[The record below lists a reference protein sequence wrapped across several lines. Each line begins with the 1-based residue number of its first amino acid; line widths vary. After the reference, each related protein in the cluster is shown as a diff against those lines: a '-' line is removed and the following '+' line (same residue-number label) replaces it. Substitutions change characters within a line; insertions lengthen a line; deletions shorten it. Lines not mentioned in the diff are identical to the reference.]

1 VSGPGDAPDAPPPV
15 AYRDLRGFLGV
26 LEKAGELARV
36 KAEVDPELEVTEI
49 ADRIVKGGGPA
60 LLFERVKG
68 SPYPLAINVL
78 GSERRMSMALGVER
92 LSQLESRAAE
102 VLGLLDRRP
111 QGLLEKLALLPKLK
125 SLSEVFPRTVKSG
138 PCQEVVEPDVDLGR
152 LPVIRCWP
160 QDAGRF
166 ITMPMVFSR
175 DPESGRRNCGM
186 YRMQVYDARSTGM
199 HWHRHHGG
207 AEHHRKGEERG
218 ARLEVAAAIGG
229 DPASVFC
236 AAMPLPPDL
245 DEMAFSGFL
254 RGEAVEMVKCRT
266 VDLEV
271 PATSEF
277 VLEGYVEPGERRTEG
292 PFGDHT
298 GFYSLADEYPVFHVT
313 CVTRRKDPI
322 YLTTIVGKPPMEDCW
337 MARAIEH
344 VILPVLRKTLPEVVD
359 FHMPFE
365 GIFHNLALVS
375 IRKSYPGH
383 ARKVMHALWGLGQ
396 AMFTKCI
403 VVVDADVNVRDYGE
417 TVLTAFNHIDPQRDI
432 EFVLGPVETL
442 DHASRLPWFGS
453 KMGVDATRKWK
464 EEGFLRPWPD
474 AIVMDPAVR
483 ERVTRRW
490 AEYGL
495 PPLRRGS
502 P

>member
-1 VSGPGDAPDAPPPV
+1 VSEPKRSFD
-15 AYRDLRGFLGV
+15 DLREFLAL
-26 LEKAGELARV
+26 LEKEGELARV
-36 KAEVDPELEVTEI
+36 KAEVDPDLEITEV
-49 ADRIVKGGGPA
+49 ADRMVKSGGPA

-68 SPYPLAINVL
+68 SRFPVLINAL

-92 LSQLESRAAE
+92 LRDLESRAME
-102 VLGLLDRRP
+102 VLGLLDHKP
-111 QGLLEKLALLPKLK
+111 SGILEKLALLPKLK
-125 SLSEVFPRTVKSG
+125 SLSEVFPVDVRSG
-138 PCQEVVEPDVDLGR
+138 PCQEVVEGTPDLAT

-166 ITMPMVFSR
+166 ITMPMVFTR
-175 DPESGRRNCGM
+175 DPETGRRNCGM
-186 YRMQVYDARSTGM
+186 YRLQVYDGRTTGM

-207 AEHHRKGEERG
+207 AHHYEKVKGRIP
-218 ARLEVAAAIGG
+218 VAAAIGC
-229 DPASVFC
+229 DPASVLC

-245 DEMAFSGFL
+245 DEMAFAGFL
-254 RGEAVEMVKCRT
+254 RGEAVRMVKCRT

-271 PATSEF
+271 PASAEF
-277 VLEGYVEPGERRTEG
+277 VLEGWVEAGERRTEG

-298 GFYSLADEYPVFHVT
+298 GFYSLADDYPVFHLEAI
-313 CVTRRKDPI
+313 TRRKDPI
-322 YLTTIVGKPPMEDCW
+322 YMTTVVGKPPMEDCW

-344 VILPVLRKTLPEVVD
+344 LVLPVMRKTLPEVVD

-396 AMFTKCI
+396 AMFTKVI
-403 VVVDADVNVRDYGE
+403 VVFDGTVDIRDYGE
-417 TVLTAFNHIDPQRDI
+417 AVLTAFNHIDPERDT

-442 DHASRLPWFGS
+442 DHASRMPWYGS

-464 EEGFLRPWPD
+464 EEGFTRPWPD
-474 AIVMDPAVR
+474 PIVMSPEMKAQVD
-483 ERVTRRW
+483 RRW
-490 AEYGL
+490 TEYGL
-495 PPLRRGS
+495 PRKPK

>member
-1 VSGPGDAPDAPPPV
+1 VSGGKTGP
-15 AYRDLRGFLGV
+15 RSFEDLRAFLAL
-26 LEKAGELARV
+26 LEKEGELARV
-36 KAEVDPELEVTEI
+36 KAEVDPELEITEI
-49 ADRIVKGGGPA
+49 ADRTLKGGGPA
-60 LLFERVKG
+60 LLFEKVKG
-68 SPYPLAINVL
+68 SRFPVAINVL
-78 GSERRMSMALGVER
+78 GSERRMALALGVER
-92 LSQLESRAAE
+92 LADLESRAGE
-102 VLGLLDRRP
+102 VLGLLDHKP
-111 QGLLEKLALLPKLK
+111 TGILDKLAMLPKLK
-125 SLSEVFPRTVKSG
+125 GLSEVFPVDVKSG
-138 PCQEVVEPDVDLGR
+138 ACQEVVEPQVDLGA
-152 LPVIRCWP
+152 LPILKCWP

-166 ITMPMVFSR
+166 FTMPMVFSR
-175 DPESGRRNCGM
+175 DPETGRRNCGM
-186 YRMQVYDARSTGM
+186 YRLQVFDARTTGM

-207 AEHHRKGEERG
+207 AHHFARAEAKGEKRIP
-218 ARLEVAAAIGG
+218 VAAAIGG

-245 DEMAFSGFL
+245 DEMAFAGFL
-254 RGEAVEMVKCRT
+254 RGEAVPMVKCKSI
-266 VDLEV
+266 DLEV

-277 VLEGYVEPGERRTEG
+277 VLEGWVPAGERRTEG

-298 GFYSLADEYPVFHVT
+298 GFYSLADEYPVFHVEK
-313 CVTRRKDPI
+313 VTRRKDAI
-322 YLTTIVGKPPMEDCW
+322 YQTIIVGKPPMEDCW

-344 VILPVLRKTLPEVVD
+344 VILPVMRKTLPEVVD

-403 VVVDADVNVRDYGE
+403 VVVDESINIRDYGE
-417 TVLTAFNHIDPQRDI
+417 VVLTAFNHIDPERDI

-453 KMGVDATRKWK
+453 KMGVDATRKWRS
-464 EEGFLRPWPD
+464 EGFARPWPD
-474 AIVMDPAVR
+474 PIVMSPEVKA
-483 ERVTRRW
+483 RVSARW
-490 AEYGL
+490 AEFGL
-495 PPLRRGS
+495 PPLKGPR

>member
-1 VSGPGDAPDAPPPV
+1 MSERRVGPPV
-15 AYRDLRGFLGV
+15 AYDDLREFLAA

-36 KAEVDPELEVTEI
+36 KAEVDPELEITEV
-49 ADRIVKGGGPA
+49 ADRMVKAGGPA

-68 SPYPLAINVL
+68 SPFPVLINAL
-78 GSERRMSMALGVER
+78 GSERRMGMALGVER
-92 LSQLESRAAE
+92 LADLEERAAE
-102 VLGLLDRRP
+102 VIGLLERRP
-111 QGLLEKLALLPKLK
+111 QGIMDKLALLPKLK
-125 SLSEVFPRTVKSG
+125 SLSEVFPEEVRSG
-138 PCQEVVEPDVDLGR
+138 PCQEVVEKEVDLGR
-152 LPVIRCWP
+152 LPILRCWP

-186 YRMQVYDARSTGM
+186 YRLQVYDARTTGM

-207 AEHHRKGEERG
+207 AHHYARAEERG
-218 ARLEVAAAIGG
+218 EGRIPVAVAVGA

-245 DEMAFSGFL
+245 DEMAFAGFL
-254 RGEAVEMVKCRT
+254 RGKAVRMVKCRT

-271 PATSEF
+271 PASSEF
-277 VLEGYVEPGERRTEG
+277 VLEGWVPAGERRTEG

-298 GFYSLADEYPVFHVT
+298 GFYSLADEYPVFHVE

-322 YLTTIVGKPPMEDCW
+322 YMTTIVGKPPMEDCW

-344 VILPVLRKTLPEVVD
+344 VVMPVLRKTLPEVVD

-403 VVVDADVNVRDYGE
+403 VVVDEGVDVRNYPEV
-417 TVLTAFNHIDPQRDI
+417 VLTAFNHIDPERDI
-432 EFVLGPVETL
+432 QFVLGPVETL
-442 DHASRLPWFGS
+442 DHASRLPWYGS
-453 KMGVDATRKWK
+453 KMGVDATRKW
-464 EEGFLRPWPD
+464 ESEGFGRPWPD
-474 AIVMDPAVR
+474 PIVMSPEVR
-483 ERVTRRW
+483 ALVDRRW
-490 AEYGL
+490 KEYGL
-495 PPLRRGS
+495 PALPPRGR

>member
-1 VSGPGDAPDAPPPV
+1 
-15 AYRDLRGFLGV
+15 
-26 LEKAGELARV
+26 
-36 KAEVDPELEVTEI
+36 VDPILEITEI
-49 ADRIVKGGGPA
+49 ADRMVKGGGPA
-60 LLFERVKG
+60 LLFEKVKG
-68 SPYPLAINVL
+68 SKFPVLINAL
-78 GSERRMSMALGVER
+78 GSERRMGLALGVER
-92 LSQLESRAAE
+92 LADLEQRAEE

-111 QGLLEKLALLPKLK
+111 QGIMDKLAMLPKLK
-125 SLSEVFPRTVKSG
+125 SLSEVFPEVVRSG
-138 PCQEVVEPDVDLGR
+138 SCQEVVEPEVDLGR
-152 LPVIRCWP
+152 IPILQCWP
-160 QDAGRF
+160 KDAGRF
-166 ITMPMVFSR
+166 LTMTMCFSR

-186 YRMQVYDARSTGM
+186 YRLQVYDQRTTGM

-207 AEHHRKGEERG
+207 AQHFRRAEERG
-218 ARLEVAAAIGG
+218 EGRIPVAVAIGA

-245 DEMAFSGFL
+245 DEMAFAGFL
-254 RGEAVEMVKCRT
+254 RGRSVPLVKCKT

-271 PATSEF
+271 PASSEF
-277 VLEGYVEPGERRTEG
+277 VLEGWVPAKERRTEG

-298 GFYSLADEYPVFHVT
+298 GFYSLEDEYPVFHVE

-322 YLTTIVGKPPMEDCW
+322 YMTTIVGKPPMEDCW

-344 VILPVLRKTLPEVVD
+344 IVLPVMRKTLPEVVD

-365 GIFHNLALVS
+365 GIFHNLALVR

-403 VVVDADVNVRDYGE
+403 VVVDEDVDVRDYPE
-417 TVLTAFNHIDPQRDI
+417 IVLTALNHIDPQRDI

-442 DHASRLPWFGS
+442 DHSSRLPWFGS

-464 EEGFLRPWPD
+464 EEGFQRPWPD
-474 AIVMDPAVR
+474 AIVMSDDMKALVS
-483 ERVTRRW
+483 RRW

-495 PPLRRGS
+495 PPVAPRRGAEGGRR
-502 P
+502 

>member
-1 VSGPGDAPDAPPPV
+1 MSGGGPV
-15 AYRDLRGFLGV
+15 AFDDLREFLRL
-26 LEKAGELARV
+26 LEKSGELVRV
-36 KAEVDPELEVTEI
+36 KAEVDPDLEITEV
-49 ADRIVKGGGPA
+49 ADRMVKGGGPA

-68 SPYPLAINVL
+68 SRYPVLINAL
-78 GSERRMSMALGVER
+78 GSERRMGLALGVER
-92 LSQLESRAAE
+92 LRDLEARAEE

-111 QGLLEKLALLPKLK
+111 QGIMDKLAMLPKLK
-125 SLSEVFPRTVKSG
+125 ALSEVFPETVRSG
-138 PCQEVVEPDVDLGR
+138 PCQEVVEDAPDLGT

-175 DPESGRRNCGM
+175 DPETGRRNAGM
-186 YRMQVYDARSTGM
+186 YRLQVYDARTTGM

-207 AEHHRKGEERG
+207 AGHFRRAEEKGEKRI
-218 ARLEVAAAIGG
+218 EVAAAIGA

-254 RGEAVEMVKCRT
+254 RGKAVPMVKCRT

-271 PATSEF
+271 PASSEF
-277 VLEGYVEPGERRTEG
+277 VLEGFVNAGERRTEG

-298 GFYSLADEYPVFHVT
+298 GFYSLADEYPVFHLT
-313 CVTRRKDPI
+313 AITRRKDPI
-322 YLTTIVGKPPMEDCW
+322 YMTTIVGKPPMEDCW

-344 VILPVLRKTLPEVVD
+344 IVLPVMRKTLPEVVD

-365 GIFHNLALVS
+365 GIFHNLALVR
-375 IRKSYPGH
+375 IRKAYPGH

-403 VVVDADVNVRDYGE
+403 VVFDETVDIRDYGE
-417 TVLTAFNHIDPQRDI
+417 AVLTAFNHIDPQRDT

-442 DHASRLPWFGS
+442 DHASRLPWYGS
-453 KMGVDATRKWK
+453 KMGIDATRKWK
-464 EEGFLRPWPD
+464 EEGFHRPWPD
-474 AIVMDPAVR
+474 PIVMDAKTRDLVD
-483 ERVTRRW
+483 RRW
-490 AEYGL
+490 KEYGL
-495 PPLRRGS
+495 PPLPKGGPR
-502 P
+502 